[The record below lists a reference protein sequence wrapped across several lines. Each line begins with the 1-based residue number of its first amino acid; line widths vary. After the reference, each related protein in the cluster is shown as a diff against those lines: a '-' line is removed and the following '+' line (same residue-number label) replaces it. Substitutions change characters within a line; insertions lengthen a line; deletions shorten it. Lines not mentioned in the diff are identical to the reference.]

1 MPPWK
6 HVTKRVL
13 FAVFALYLVVSVT
26 FAFVAL
32 TDDPNEGAIAWG
44 AATGPEVDSAEDADA
59 AGKEAIREYRES
71 RNLDAPLHERY
82 LRWVVGV
89 ATLDWGQSYS
99 QNAPVTDVLSR
110 TLPATLA
117 YVVPAMLFAIVGGV
131 GLGVFSA
138 MNDGSAVERLSTA
151 AFSVS
156 YGVPNFWWVIVI
168 PIVGADHVPELIA
181 AIPDFRTVVLPA
193 SVLGASLIAGQLRYA
208 RAESS
213 EYVNTEFVKLL
224 RAKGASN
231 RRVARHVLKNAALP
245 LFSLF
250 FVELLGV
257 LVVNVF
263 VLEQIL
269 PIQGIGRVGLQ
280 AIHDRDIPLVL
291 GIAIVTA
298 TAGVVGSLIQD
309 LAHVSLDPRVDG
321 N

>member
-13 FAVFALYLVVSVT
+13 FAVFALYLVVSVS

-32 TDDPNEGAIAWG
+32 ADDPTEGAIAWG
-44 AATGPEVDSAEDADA
+44 AAMSAETDTAEEADA
-59 AGKEAIREYRES
+59 AAQEAIREYRES
-71 RNLDAPLHERY
+71 RNFDAPLHERY
-82 LRWVVGV
+82 LRWVVGI
-89 ATLDWGQSYS
+89 ATLDWGESYS
-99 QNAPVTDVLSR
+99 QNAPVTDVLSQ

-138 MNDGSAVERLSTA
+138 MNDGTVAERLSTA

-156 YGVPNFWWVIVI
+156 YGIPNFWWVVVI
-168 PIVGADHVPELIA
+168 PIVGAEHVPDLIA
-181 AIPDFRTVVLPA
+181 TIPEFRTIVLPA
-193 SVLGASLIAGQLRYA
+193 AVLGTSLLAGQLRYA

-213 EYVNTEFVKLL
+213 EYVNTEFVKLV

-269 PIQGIGRVGLQ
+269 PVEGIGRVGLR
-280 AIHDRDIPLVL
+280 AIQDRDIPLVL

-309 LAHVSLDPRVDG
+309 LAHLSLDPRVDG
-321 N
+321 S

>member
-32 TDDPNEGAIAWG
+32 TDDPNEGLIAWG
-44 AATGPEVDSAEDADA
+44 AAVGADSADEASA
-59 AGKEAIREYRES
+59 EANEAIREYRES
-71 RNLDAPLHERY
+71 RNLDDPIHERY
-82 LRWVVGV
+82 LRWVVGI

-117 YVVPAMLFAIVGGV
+117 YVVPAMAFAVVGGV

-138 MNDGSAVERLSTA
+138 MNDGAAVERLSTA
-151 AFSVS
+151 VFSVS

-168 PIVGADHVPELIA
+168 PIVGAEHVPDLIA
-181 AIPDFRTVVLPA
+181 AIPEFQTVVLPA
-193 SVLGASLIAGQLRYA
+193 AVLGTSLIAGQLRYA

-213 EYVNTEFVKLL
+213 EYVNTDFVKLV

-269 PIQGIGRVGLQ
+269 PIEGIGRVGIQ
-280 AIHDRDIPLVL
+280 AIHDRDIPLVI

-309 LAHVSLDPRVDG
+309 LAQLSLDPRVDG
-321 N
+321 S